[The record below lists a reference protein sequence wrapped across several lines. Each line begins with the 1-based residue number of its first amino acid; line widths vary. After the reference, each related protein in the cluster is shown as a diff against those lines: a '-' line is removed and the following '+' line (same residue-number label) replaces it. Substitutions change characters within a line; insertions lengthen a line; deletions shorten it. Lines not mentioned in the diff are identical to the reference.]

1 MEDQGIAVLALHLLQ
16 ACLVYINTLM
26 IQQVLE
32 STSWFEKMEPEDC
45 RALSPLIY
53 HHINP
58 YGIFELNMGERLPIE
73 TKAAA

>member
-1 MEDQGIAVLALHLLQ
+1 MLALHLLQ

-32 STSWFEKMEPEDC
+32 SPSWLSKMEPEDF
-45 RALSPLIY
+45 RGLSPLIY

-58 YGIFELNMGERLPIE
+58 YGIFELNMGERLLIE
-73 TKAAA
+73 MKAAA